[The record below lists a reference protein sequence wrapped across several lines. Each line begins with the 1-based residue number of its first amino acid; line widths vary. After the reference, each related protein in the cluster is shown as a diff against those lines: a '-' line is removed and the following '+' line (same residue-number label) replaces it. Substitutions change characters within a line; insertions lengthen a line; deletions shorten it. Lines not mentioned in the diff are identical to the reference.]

1 MNTYLSSADLK
12 YQAKE
17 KLAGHYGI
25 VIGGSIVISMI
36 TNTLTSWSTLL
47 LPANSPITLLI
58 TMAVSFVV
66 SVFAGVLNVGLMLI
80 FMKLSFGTTP
90 YLSDLFYGF
99 SHVQTALGISLVIS
113 LVSLPLSMSYTIPMV
128 VYSQTQNDFC
138 LYLMFLCVAAALVVY
153 MPLSLALSQC
163 YFLMLDYPDKTAGE
177 IIRLSCHITKGHR
190 LRLFYIQVTFLPLL
204 LLGYLSLVGVLWVNA
219 YIYMTMTQFY
229 FDIMKPVQKN

>member
-1 MNTYLSSADLK
+1 MNTYLSSAALK

-17 KLAGHYGI
+17 RLTGHYGI
-25 VIGGSIVISMI
+25 VIGGSIIINMIS
-36 TNTLTSWSTLL
+36 NTLSSWITLL
-47 LPANSPITLLI
+47 LPANSPVTLLI
-58 TMAVSFVV
+58 TLAVSFLV
-66 SVFAGVLNVGLMLI
+66 SILAGILNVGLMLI

-99 SHVQTALGISLVIS
+99 SHIQTALGVSLAVS
-113 LVSLPLSMSYTIPMV
+113 VVSLPLSLSYTVPV
-128 VYSQTQNDFC
+128 AFYSLTRNELW
-138 LYLMFLCVAAALVVY
+138 LYLMFLCIAAALVIY
-153 MPLSLALSQC
+153 IPLSLTLSQC

-177 IIRLSCHITKGHR
+177 IIRLSCQVTKGHR
-190 LRLFYIQVTFLPLL
+190 LRLFYLQVTFLPLL